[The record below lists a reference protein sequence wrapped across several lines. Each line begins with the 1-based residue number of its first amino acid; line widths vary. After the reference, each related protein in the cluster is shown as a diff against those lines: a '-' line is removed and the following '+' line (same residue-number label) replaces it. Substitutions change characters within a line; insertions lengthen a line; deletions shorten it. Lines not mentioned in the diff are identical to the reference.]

1 MANLEMIGKNKKVS
15 KHGNRF
21 YTPLDMVII
30 KKDTALR
37 NSQKKRKEVPDHP
50 NEYISRC
57 GCGHEG
63 CFIHGSTPT
72 KETQDE
78 HNRTIERYQ
87 RRHH

>member
-1 MANLEMIGKNKKVS
+1 MANLEMIGKNKKES

-21 YTPLDMVII
+21 YTPLDMSII
-30 KKDTALR
+30 KKDAAWK

-50 NEYISRC
+50 NELITIC

-63 CFIHGSTPT
+63 CFLHIGWKTT
-72 KETQDE
+72 MTQQE
-78 HNRTIERYQ
+78 YNEWERNR